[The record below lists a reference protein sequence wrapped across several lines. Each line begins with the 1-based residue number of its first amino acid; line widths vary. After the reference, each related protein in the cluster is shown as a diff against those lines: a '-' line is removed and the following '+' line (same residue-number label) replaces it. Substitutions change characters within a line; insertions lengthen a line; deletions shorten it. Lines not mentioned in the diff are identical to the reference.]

1 MDNNEL
7 IDYLKSKGMSNETIA
22 RVLFYCKKN
31 DNVDY
36 TNKIKFVF
44 DILNYAGVSDEQMEF
59 ILNKNTAIIDR
70 SNGEIIKIAAVLYNT
85 NMIDEIFSKERAGNK
100 FFRYKRIFMRNIIAE
115 RSGRYGKS
123 LSPNILICEDSIA
136 YGSKYN
142 FYEDIFRV
150 LNARVDT
157 DEELESI
164 LNKYLMFNGEHVT
177 VDEYIN
183 KLAVIFFNKYKKKEI
198 KTK

>member
-1 MDNNEL
+1 
-7 IDYLKSKGMSNETIA
+7 
-22 RVLFYCKKN
+22 
-31 DNVDY
+31 
-36 TNKIKFVF
+36 
-44 DILNYAGVSDEQMEF
+44 
-59 ILNKNTAIIDR
+59 
-70 SNGEIIKIAAVLYNT
+70 
-85 NMIDEIFSKERAGNK
+85 
-100 FFRYKRIFMRNIIAE
+100 MRNIIAQ

-198 KTK
+198 KRKK